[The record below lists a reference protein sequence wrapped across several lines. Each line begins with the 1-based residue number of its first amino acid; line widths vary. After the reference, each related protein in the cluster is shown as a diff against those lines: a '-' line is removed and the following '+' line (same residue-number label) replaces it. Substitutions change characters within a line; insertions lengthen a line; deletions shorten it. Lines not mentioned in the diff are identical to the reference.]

1 MKPTARHHTAVLSL
15 VAAVFVVATTA
26 TVGRAQQRDL
36 TATQRE
42 DVVDFLE
49 DLIAELTEVEKQ
61 EIVSLATIVGAAL
74 QGQIVPTG
82 EPFGWANDT
91 LKAYD
96 RQTFVPFTLSI
107 EQSKVSTSVVAMYIF
122 VAPAGGPAAAPP
134 TGASAAPALP
144 TAAFEDAYHVD
155 LGAPTADGV
164 YEIRRGFSAPGG
176 DYDVYVALSESGVS
190 DGTEA
195 KTMMLKRAVSV
206 PDLWSDTLAMSSVIL
221 VDRIESLS
229 APLPPDQQL
238 ANPYVLGGA
247 TRLVPRGDRMFLTT
261 EELSTFFLIYNA
273 GLTSDGLPD
282 VTVEFNFHTTGPD
295 GEFFNTSGTQTF
307 NAQTLQD
314 GFDYAGG
321 HQLQGGQVVPLSS
334 FPEADY
340 RLEITITDRTNN
352 ATLTRNVGFSV
363 SAS

>member
-1 MKPTARHHTAVLSL
+1 MKSTVRHRTAVLSL
-15 VAAVFVVATTA
+15 IAATAVCAVVS
-26 TVGRAQQRDL
+26 VGRAASSQERD
-36 TATQRE
+36 E
-42 DVVDFLE
+42 
-49 DLIAELTEVEKQ
+49 AEEQ
-61 EIVSLATIVGAAL
+61 ELLSLATIVAAAL
-74 QGQIVPTG
+74 TGQIIPTG
-82 EPFGWANDT
+82 EPFDWANDT

-96 RQTFVPFTLSI
+96 QQTFVPFTLSI
-107 EQSKVSTSVVAMYIF
+107 EKSKVSTSAVAMYLF
-122 VAPAGGPAAAPP
+122 VVPTGGPAAAPP
-134 TGASAAPALP
+134 TGASAASMFP

-206 PDLWSDTLAMSSVIL
+206 PDLWSDNLAMSSVIL

-238 ANPYVLGGA
+238 ANPYVLGGT
-247 TRLVPRGDRMFLTT
+247 TRLVPRGNRTFLTT

-273 GLTSDGLPD
+273 GLASDGLPD

-295 GEFFNTSGTQTF
+295 GDEFFNTSGSQTF
-307 NAQTLQD
+307 DGQTLPD
-314 GFDYAGG
+314 EFDYAGG
-321 HQLQGGQVVPLSS
+321 HQLQGGQVVPLGS
-334 FPEADY
+334 FPEAEY

-352 ATLTRNVGFSV
+352 ATLTRNVDFSV
-363 SAS
+363 LAS

>member
-1 MKPTARHHTAVLSL
+1 MKSTGRCRTAVLSL
-15 VAAVFVVATTA
+15 IATAAACVLSVS
-26 TVGRAQQRDL
+26 VGRAASSQERD
-36 TATQRE
+36 E
-42 DVVDFLE
+42 
-49 DLIAELTEVEKQ
+49 AEEQ
-61 EIVSLATIVGAAL
+61 ELLSLATIVAAAL
-74 QGQIVPTG
+74 TGQIVPTG
-82 EPFGWANDT
+82 EPFLWVNDE

-96 RQTFVPFTLSI
+96 QQTFVPFTLSV
-107 EQSKVSTSVVAMYIF
+107 EQSKVRTSAVAMYIF
-122 VAPAGGPAAAPP
+122 VAPTGGQAAVPS
-134 TGASAAPALP
+134 TGASAASALP

-176 DYDVYVALSESGVS
+176 NYDVYVALSESGVS

-195 KTMMLKRAVSV
+195 KTMMLKRVVSV
-206 PDLWSDTLAMSSVIL
+206 PDLWSDNLAMSSVIL
-221 VDRIESLS
+221 IDRIESLS

-238 ANPYVLGGA
+238 ANPYVLGGT
-247 TRLVPRGDRMFLTT
+247 TRLVPRGDRTFLTT

-282 VTVEFNFHTTGPD
+282 VTVEFNFHTTGPE

-307 NAQTLQD
+307 DAQTLPD
-314 GFDYAGG
+314 DFDYAGG
-321 HQLQGGQVVPLSS
+321 HQLQGGQVVPLGS
-334 FPEADY
+334 FPEAAY

-352 ATLTRNVGFSV
+352 ATLTRNVEFSV